1 MQRSTLLLAAS
12 LALAPALVLG
22 QARVVVGH
30 FAPFSDELDATSVS
44 VVLNGAT
51 ALENVRYGDFT
62 DYIELDA
69 GDYTIDI
76 VPTGAEEPAIT
87 LDATLMDGTDY
98 TVLAVG
104 NGSTQPLALQA
115 LVDDNSAPMMGN
127 LKLRVI
133 HAAPFGPDD
142 ESTAVS
148 VRTDDGA
155 VVGGLQGVPFFAAS
169 DYLEIPAGSYD
180 LKVATPDGS
189 ANLIDLA
196 PVELPDGAVL
206 SVLAVGDGINQ
217 PLGFVA
223 LPLGALPT
231 ETPVDASTFGH
242 WTVVGAP
249 GNGFAFTP
257 VISQNRLVGTWY
269 GWGPDSGQ
277 IWFTLDTS
285 GPEGNPGSF
294 QDNASAT
301 GAIYAFSG
309 GTLFGA
315 DAPDSEVAGS
325 FTLDFLSCTQAA
337 LSISLAG
344 AEPVEVDLANLTPSG
359 VCTVPSVGR

>member
-1 MQRSTLLLAAS
+1 MTRKT
-12 LALAPALVLG
+12 LALAAAAALLPGLALG

-30 FAPFSDELDATSVS
+30 FAPFADEIDATSVS

-62 DYIELDA
+62 DYIELEA

-76 VPTGAEEPAIT
+76 VPTGATDPAIT
-87 LDATLMDGTDY
+87 LDASLTDGVDY

-148 VRTDDGA
+148 IRTDGGDL
-155 VVGGLQGVPFFAAS
+155 VGGLTGVPFFAAS
-169 DYLEIPAGSYD
+169 DYLEIPAGNYD
-180 LKVATPDGS
+180 LKVATPDGGV
-189 ANLIDLA
+189 NLIDLA
-196 PVELPDGAVL
+196 PVDLPAGAVL

-231 ETPVDASTFGH
+231 ETPVDASSFGH
-242 WTVVGAP
+242 WTVVDAP

-257 VISQNRLVGTWY
+257 VASQNRLVGTWY
-269 GWGPDSGQ
+269 GWGPSSEQ
-277 IWFTLDTS
+277 VWFTLDS
-285 GPEGNPGSF
+285 NGAEGVPGGF

-301 GAIYAFSG
+301 GAIFAYSG

-315 DAPDSEVAGS
+315 EPPESAVAGS
-325 FTLDFLSCTQAA
+325 FALDFLSCTSAE
-337 LSISLAG
+337 LTITLTGS
-344 AEPVEVDLANLTPSG
+344 EPVSVDLANLTPSG
-359 VCTVPSVGR
+359 TCTVPAVGR